1 MRGRFEGAHKSQTPV
16 SQSISS
22 ESPCDGLWMTVQ
34 DVEKT
39 SNEKSFPAGGEE
51 EEVGGGRDI

>member
-1 MRGRFEGAHKSQTPV
+1 MGGRFEGAHKSQTPV

-39 SNEKSFPAGGEE
+39 SNEKSFPAGGGGGGG
-51 EEVGGGRDI
+51 GGGRDI